1 VNKYTVEFTPES
13 EDQLAELYR
22 YIATQASPEV
32 AYQYTEAVIAFCEG
46 LSQFPERGTPRDDI
60 RPALRVSNYR
70 HRTVVAYAVQG
81 ERVSILGVF
90 YGGQDYES
98 ALQQDPED

>member
-1 VNKYTVEFTPES
+1 VKRYTVEFSPES

-46 LSQFPERGTPRDDI
+46 LSQFPERDTPRDDI

>member
-60 RPALRVSNYR
+60 RPALRVSNPIAKDGKAGSSTHFVLNR
-70 HRTVVAYAVQG
+70 VIRFKP
-81 ERVSILGVF
+81 ERG
-90 YGGQDYES
+90 
-98 ALQQDPED
+98 